1 MLFIRG
7 ESAMTAFSY
16 DDFLVSG
23 YFHDIANSDPLPR
36 EREVELSVAIRAGD
50 MKARDELIEAN
61 LRFVVDVAKSYQNR
75 GLSLADLI
83 SAGNFGLITAAE
95 RFDGSRGFKFIS
107 YAVWWIRQ
115 SILREIAENGRAIRL
130 PLSKLSFLKDIFK
143 ARKRLRK
150 QGREDPIEED
160 IARELDVSVKEV
172 LEAVQYGQSVG
183 SLDLD
188 FDSDDSDTSLL
199 FFDILSDDSAESPD
213 SEVSLRDLRD
223 KIQSVLSSLD
233 EREERVIR
241 LYHGLDMDQALTL
254 EQIGSMMGLTRERV
268 RQLKERALSKLRG
281 SSNIDL
287 LRESI

>member
-50 MKARDELIEAN
+50 MKARDELIEVN